1 MLWTKNIGRKK
12 EATNCLVSEGL
23 FKLQISRADE
33 ETLTNFRTVVVLRV
47 EEKDN
52 QHLLILLLAA
62 L

>member
-12 EATNCLVSEGL
+12 ETTNSLVSEGL

-33 ETLTNFRTVVVLRV
+33 KTLTNFRTVVVLRV